1 MIAYEIEGGRKETSE
16 IRRVGIIS
24 DSPGVSVILS
34 DVEVGMGVSRICGW
48 LRITLVIDYT
58 DAGATSVGVA
68 GVIFDAESMRFIA
81 EVPSLAV

>member
-34 DVEVGMGVSRICGW
+34 DVEVGRGVSRIGGW
-48 LRITLVIDYT
+48 FRITLVIDYT
-58 DAGATSVGVA
+58 NAGATSVGVV
-68 GVIFDAESMRFIA
+68 GVPFDMESMRVVA
-81 EVPSLAV
+81 